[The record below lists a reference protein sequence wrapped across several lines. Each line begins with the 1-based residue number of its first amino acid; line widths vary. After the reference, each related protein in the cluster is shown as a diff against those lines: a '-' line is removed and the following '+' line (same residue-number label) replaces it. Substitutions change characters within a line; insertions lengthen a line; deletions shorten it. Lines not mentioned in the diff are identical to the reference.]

1 MIDLDFDKAGQKA
14 VVIGAAYDFSKL
26 ITDGLRGNVNF
37 VWGWDAIN
45 PSTRA
50 KAPNQ
55 TEYDFDVDYR
65 PALTGAILQGI
76 WFRFRSAV
84 VDQQDAKRIGYQFRI
99 IINWDRDLI

>member
-1 MIDLDFDKAGQKA
+1 MARCIHLSRRLGRLCVSRRCA
-14 VVIGAAYDFSKL
+14 
-26 ITDGLRGNVNF
+26 F
-37 VWGWDAIN
+37 VWGWDANN